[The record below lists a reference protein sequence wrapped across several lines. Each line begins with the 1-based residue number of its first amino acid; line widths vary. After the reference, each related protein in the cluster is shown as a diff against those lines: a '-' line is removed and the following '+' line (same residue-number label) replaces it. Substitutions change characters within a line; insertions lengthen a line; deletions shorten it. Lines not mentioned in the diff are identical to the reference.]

1 MARVEP
7 IRSMVDID
15 KFKQELLKDSERDY
29 IMALIGLNTGLRI
42 GDILSFK
49 VEDVYGREFIRLYEQ
64 KTTKYKRFPIKGITE
79 EIMDYVDRTGLEMN
93 DPLIPS
99 RERDSSD
106 SLKNITTRQAY
117 NVLKSAADQIGIE
130 SFGTHSLRKS
140 FGYHYYK
147 KTKDVVKL
155 MTIFNHSSQSVTLL
169 YIGVTDEEIEESLDD
184 FYL

>member
-15 KFKQELLKDSERDY
+15 KFKQVLLKKNKRDY
-29 IMALIGLNTGLRI
+29 IMALIGFNTGLRI
-42 GDILSFK
+42 GDILSFN
-49 VEDVYGREFIRLYEQ
+49 VEDVYDKNFINLYEQ
-64 KTTKYKRFPIKGITE
+64 KTNKYKRFPIKGIKD
-79 EIMDYVDRTGLEMN
+79 EIREYIDEAGLREG

-99 RERDSSD
+99 RETDENGY
-106 SLKNITTRQAY
+106 LKNITTRQAY
-117 NVLKSAADQIGIE
+117 NVLKEAADEIGIDY
-130 SFGTHSLRKS
+130 FGTHSLRKS

-147 KTKDVVKL
+147 KTKDVAQL

-169 YIGVTDEEIEESLDD
+169 YIGVTHEEIEESLED